1 MPEAAEATPEPV
13 PDPVTPTPQPGEE
26 NPDNEDDEDPEDP
39 EAAQASPVGGFPW
52 LLLLP
57 LLAALVIL
65 LRWRMPGPVRAEGRL
80 STEAE
85 RFDLWW
91 TQVMLRLSAMGLV
104 RESGETPMSFT
115 RRLQS
120 DDVSLSL
127 INQRLQAAGQ
137 PPLSLVSLGECAS
150 LLHYGR
156 VNAPPTDTALARDTA
171 FALKKAMSRKARLIY
186 ALRRFLGRKIIL

>member
-26 NPDNEDDEDPEDP
+26 NPENEDDEDPEDP
-39 EAAQASPVGGFPW
+39 EAAQAAPVGGFPW
-52 LLLLP
+52 FLLLP
-57 LLAALVIL
+57 LLAVLLIL
-65 LRWRMPGPVRAEGRL
+65 LRWRMTDPIREEGRL

-91 TQVMLRLSAMGLV
+91 TQVMLRLSAMGLA

-120 DDVSLSL
+120 DDVSLIS
-127 INQRLQAAGQ
+127 QRLQAAGQ
-137 PPLSLVSLGECAS
+137 PPLPLASLGECAS

-156 VNAPPTDTALARDTA
+156 VEALPTDTALARDTA

-186 ALRRFLGRKIIL
+186 ALLRFLGRKISL